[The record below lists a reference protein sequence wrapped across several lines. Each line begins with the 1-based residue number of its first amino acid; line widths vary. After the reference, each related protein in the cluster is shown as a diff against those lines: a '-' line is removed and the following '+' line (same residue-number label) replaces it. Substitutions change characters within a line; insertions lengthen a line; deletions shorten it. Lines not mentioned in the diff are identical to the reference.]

1 MESIRQDDG
10 VDEQPH
16 PVPIDE
22 IAPLVDAL
30 ARGLVRLLT
39 LVRPVQAAKITAT
52 VGELAGI
59 LTRLLGL
66 IVHQTLHQAEA
77 VVMPLAARQHA
88 TDRRLETQAKEIVD
102 LHLRID
108 TRAEQIDDQERRIA
122 KLEAREAGGGE

>member
-1 MESIRQDDG
+1 MQSIRQDDR

-52 VGELAGI
+52 VGELVDI

-77 VVMPLAARQHA
+77 VVMPLVARQHA

-122 KLEAREAGGGE
+122 KLEARDGGGGE